1 MVDWFGGDSF
11 GTPPQTGRPIESR
24 RDVMIIIIVLWTGI
38 PNHSAESDHEL
49 RVCLSTTVV
58 FV

>member
-11 GTPPQTGRPIESR
+11 GTPPETGRPIESR

-38 PNHSAESDHEL
+38 LIHPADQEL